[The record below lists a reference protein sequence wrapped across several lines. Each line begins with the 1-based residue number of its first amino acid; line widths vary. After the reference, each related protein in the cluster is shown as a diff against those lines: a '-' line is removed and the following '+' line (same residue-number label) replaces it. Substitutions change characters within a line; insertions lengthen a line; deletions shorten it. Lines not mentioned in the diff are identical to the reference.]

1 MALAGVGFANRSR
14 SGSKGILLGSLLLL
28 TLLIM
33 QAACGGGGSSTSPP
47 ISGGGGTPA
56 GTYTINVTAK
66 SASIQHSINVMLRVQ

>member
-14 SGSKGILLGSLLLL
+14 SKGILIGPLLLL